1 MDGSFL
7 KFLTKNDRINFLQK
21 NNCRIIL
28 NNERKKKN
36 NKNDILLFITSRYQQ
51 IYGIDITSEASLF
64 DKSISLNNHIQGV
77 DKNYFSSYK
86 LEKTG
91 IPLPYFVIYKII
103 TTGVICPEFE
113 GISFSDIIYVFSQE
127 KKESNTIV
135 FQQIKKEYFVFFR
148 VLESGAMIKTS
159 QITPTMNKIVLHR
172 RHNQQKIE
180 VDLDESK
187 MKIDMFIEKTDG
199 FIRFFF
205 SELAK
210 KTKKD
215 PKMQSLSN
223 LIVKSINNYN
233 CIRIQSSN
241 ASEMISEK
249 PSKSKAKI
257 QKTALM
263 KDKTLPLKHACSV
276 AGCSLIRQKCDSK
289 TPIVFIYLY
298 KDVYDF
304 KSRKNQNDKT
314 FQLSLRLCEE
324 HGYLIS
330 SIWYLFNQ
338 LKIWTFEL
346 MNLSNCFKTL
356 DKSQTSIFMIYTRFI
371 KKTNNMIREREK
383 MDLSIAFIKQ
393 WMDDNLSSV

>member
-36 NKNDILLFITSRYQQ
+36 NKNDILLFITTRYQQ
-51 IYGIDITSEASLF
+51 IYGIDITSETSLV

-77 DKNYFSSYK
+77 EKNHFSSYK

-91 IPLPYFVIYKII
+91 IPLPYSVIYHII
-103 TTGVICPEFE
+103 TKGVICPEFE
-113 GISFSDIIYVFSQE
+113 GIGFSDIIYIFSQE
-127 KKESNTIV
+127 KKESDTII

-159 QITPTMNKIVLHR
+159 PITPNINKIVLH
-172 RHNQQKIE
+172 HKQNQQRME

-187 MKIDMFIEKTDG
+187 RKADIFIEKTDG

-210 KTKKD
+210 KTQKD
-215 PKMQSLSN
+215 PKLQSLSN
-223 LIVKSINNYN
+223 LIVKTINNYN
-233 CIRIQSSN
+233 CIRIQSST
-241 ASEMISEK
+241 AAEMISEK

-257 QKTALM
+257 QKTMRM

-276 AGCSLIRQKCDSK
+276 AGCSLIRQRCDAK
-289 TPIVFIYLY
+289 TPIMFVYLY

-304 KSRKNQNDKT
+304 KSRKNQTDKT

-356 DKSQTSIFMIYTRFI
+356 DKNQYSIFMIYTRFI
-371 KKTNNMIREREK
+371 RKSNNMIKEREK

-393 WMDDNLSSV
+393 WMDKNL